1 MFEEKDLRRIVL
13 IGHKIESIEVIMNQN
28 GGSIVKALEDED
40 IYKPAILMHLTSI
53 AEQFTKL
60 QQNAAFK
67 ILEQFAKD
75 DIRGTFAVRN
85 FIAHDYDGVNLS
97 IVEDV
102 IRERLPQMK
111 KICDDMVN

>member
-1 MFEEKDLRRIVL
+1 MHHIASL
-13 IGHKIESIEVIMNQN
+13 KI
-28 GGSIVKALEDED
+28 LEATSSSFG
-40 IYKPAILMHLTSI
+40 ISPHTMTQFIRLKWGYISGMCITSI

-67 ILEQFAKD
+67 IIERFSKD

-102 IRERLPQMK
+102 IRERLPEMK
-111 KICDDMVN
+111 KICEDIVKPFN